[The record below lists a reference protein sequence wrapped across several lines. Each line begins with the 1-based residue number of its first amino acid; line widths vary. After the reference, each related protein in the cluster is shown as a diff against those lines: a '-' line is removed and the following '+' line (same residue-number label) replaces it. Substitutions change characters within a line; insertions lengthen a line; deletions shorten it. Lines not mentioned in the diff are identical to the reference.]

1 MKDSSE
7 RFTAVA
13 DAYDRFRPGYPSAV
27 LDWLAATTGIAAGAR
42 VADLGCGTG
51 IFSRLVAAR
60 GLAVVGIDPNPD
72 MLAVARKAG
81 CGPAYVLADATC
93 TGLAGGSVRL
103 VTAAQAFHWFPL
115 EVALAEVDRIV
126 APGGWACALWNLRV
140 SNPFNDEYDDLLITW
155 SRDYRADLSDLRHDP
170 RAPIV
175 AAALPGAVSVEFP
188 VQEVL
193 RWEAVIGRVRATSF
207 VVHGV
212 ADRPAFEERVRKAF
226 ERHARGDGTLVWAM
240 RTAAIA
246 WPRRAWP
253 AGLSG
258 SR

>member
-27 LDWLAATTGIAAGAR
+27 LDWLVATTDIATGAR
-42 VADLGCGTG
+42 MADLGCGTG

-60 GLAVVGIDPNPD
+60 GFAVVGIDPNAE

-81 CGPAYVLADATC
+81 GGPAYVMARATC
-93 TGLAGGSVRL
+93 TGLVGGSVHL
-103 VTAAQAFHWFPL
+103 VTAAQAFHWFPR
-115 EVALAEVDRIV
+115 EAALAEVDRIL

-140 SNPFNDEYDDLLITW
+140 SSPFNEEYHDLMRTW
-155 SRDYRADLSDLRHDP
+155 STDYRADLSDLHHDP
-170 RAPIV
+170 RAPLV
-175 AAALPGAVSVEFP
+175 DAALPGAVTVEFP
-188 VQEVL
+188 AQEAL
-193 RWEAVIGRVRATSF
+193 RWDAVIGRVRSMSY

-212 ADRPAFEERVRKAF
+212 ADRRAFEERVRQAF
-226 ERHARGDGTLVWAM
+226 ERHARADRTLVWAM

-246 WPRRAWP
+246 WPRR
-253 AGLSG
+253 G
-258 SR
+258 

>member
-1 MKDSSE
+1 MNDSCE

-27 LDWLAATTGIAAGAR
+27 LDWIAATTGAAAGAR

-51 IFSRLVAAR
+51 IFSRLIAAR
-60 GLAVVGIDPNPD
+60 GFDVVGVDPNPD

-81 CGPAYVLADATC
+81 GGPAYTLGEAAC
-93 TGLAGGSVRL
+93 TGLASGSVDL

-115 EVALAEVDRIV
+115 EAALAEIDRILS
-126 APGGWACALWNLRV
+126 PGGWGCALWNLRV
-140 SNPFNDEYDDLLITW
+140 SSPFNDEYDELLRTW
-155 SRDYRADLSDLRHDP
+155 STDYRADLSDLRHDP

-175 AAALPGAVSVEFP
+175 AAALPGAVTVEFP
-188 VQEVL
+188 VQEAL
-193 RWEAVIGRVRATSF
+193 RWDAVIGRVRSLSY

-212 ADRPAFEERVRKAF
+212 ADRPAFEERVREAF
-226 ERHARGDGTLVWAM
+226 ERHARADRTLVWAL

-246 WPRRAWP
+246 WPRRA
-253 AGLSG
+253 
-258 SR
+258 